1 METLIGIIIGLF
13 VGGLLFY
20 IYDKRIRRKQKPSG
34 RFVMDFSDP
43 TKDICRLELD
53 EDLNSIYTKK
63 SIMLDIVAIG
73 SQD

>member
-1 METLIGIIIGLF
+1 MNVLIGIFIGLYVGVLCSYIF
-13 VGGLLFY
+13 VK
-20 IYDKRIRRKQKPSG
+20 IKKSKHKPSG

-63 SIMLDIVAIG
+63 SIVLEIVAID
-73 SQD
+73 SQE

>member
-1 METLIGIIIGLF
+1 MDFLIGILIGLYVGVLCSYIF
-13 VGGLLFY
+13 VK
-20 IYDKRIRRKQKPSG
+20 IKKSKRKPSG

-63 SIMLDIVAIG
+63 SIVLEIVAID
-73 SQD
+73 SQE